1 VQLLGISKRGD
12 TYLRTLLIH
21 GARSVLTHTDPK
33 AEPNTWLGRMLQR
46 RPHNVAAV
54 ALANKMARQIW
65 AILAH
70 GRTYEP
76 NYGLLREKV
85 ATPA

>member
-21 GARSVLTHTDPK
+21 GARSVLTHRQAAADP
-33 AEPNTWLGRMLQR
+33 NSWLGRLLQR
-46 RPHNVAAV
+46 RPKNVAAV

-65 AILAH
+65 AIVAH
-70 GRTYEP
+70 ERTYEP
-76 NYGLLREKV
+76 NYGLPQV
-85 ATPA
+85 TATPA